1 MEVQSCN
8 ICSAISWSPPLKN
21 IFSQSSPDD
30 KACVTSAWWL
40 SVCLSSHA
48 TPLQN
53 KIQWKVFSV
62 RVRQTQFMCE
72 EKCSF
77 QLPLNH
83 ICGNMR
89 AFLDNLNRKPLYII
103 EQTLIIFARC
113 RISTYRYLNR
123 HAVILLHAKWRWA
136 AESLSLGMACLFLYS
151 LVILTL
157 GTSFVKGDVKQNTT
171 YGRLEMIFT
180 S

>member
-1 MEVQSCN
+1 MTRYAWQASCG
-8 ICSAISWSPPLKN
+8 S
-21 IFSQSSPDD
+21 
-30 KACVTSAWWL
+30 L
-40 SVCLSSHA
+40 SVWVVTQRLSQ
-48 TPLQN
+48 T
-53 KIQWKVFSV
+53 KWKVFSL
-62 RVRQTQFMCE
+62 RVRQTQIMCE

-83 ICGNMR
+83 IYRNMR
-89 AFLDNLNRKPLYII
+89 AFLDDLNRKLLCII
-103 EQTLIIFARC
+103 EQTMIIFARC
-113 RISTYRYLNR
+113 RISTYRHLNR
-123 HAVILLHAKWRWA
+123 HAIILLHAKWRWA
-136 AESLSLGMACLFLYS
+136 AELLSLGMAFLFLYS